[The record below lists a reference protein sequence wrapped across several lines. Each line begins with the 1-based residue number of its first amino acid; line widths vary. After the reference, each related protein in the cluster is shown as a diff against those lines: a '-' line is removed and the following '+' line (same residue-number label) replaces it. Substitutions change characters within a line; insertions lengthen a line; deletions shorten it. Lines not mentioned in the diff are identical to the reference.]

1 MGAQQASERGCEG
14 LLLAFSN
21 RLGRLDVL
29 GQRFPVEGKLEMIGG
44 AKNVNWDPHRST
56 GGFFGDK
63 GIEVFG
69 SGGLFAAHE
78 IAHLHLERKIHDV
91 VKAVLTR
98 HFEKQCIVFEGHF
111 WNENDFVGDAKL
123 ILDRAEADIF
133 QILDFSKA
141 RQFQQ
146 GIKLGDSAFVDLK
159 IHRGQEGVG
168 LCIQV
173 GVKGHRYAELR
184 IQDSR

>member
-1 MGAQQASERGCEG
+1 MGQG
-14 LLLAFSN
+14 L
-21 RLGRLDVL
+21 
-29 GQRFPVEGKLEMIGG
+29 PVQGKLEVIGG
-44 AKNVNWDPHRST
+44 AKNVNRDPDRSA
-56 GGFFGDK
+56 GGFFRDE

-69 SGGLFAAHE
+69 SGGLFATHE
-78 IAHLHLERKIHDV
+78 IAQLHLERKIHDV

-98 HFEKQCIVFEGHF
+98 YFENQCIVFQGHF
-111 WNENDFVGDAKL
+111 RNENDFVGDAKL
-123 ILDRAEADIF
+123 ILDRAEADIL
-133 QILDFSKA
+133 QILELSKA